1 MTIKVKKDSWILRS
15 DSGIEDKKNVDV
27 NKNTFA
33 YYSNIRDYFIDAI
46 KHLQY
51 DNNQEQSYD
60 AGLYGNGFGISFK
73 IDNAF
78 YSVSMTKDA
87 E

>member
-1 MTIKVKKDSWILRS
+1 MTIKVKKDSWILKS
-15 DSGIEDKKNVDV
+15 DIEDKKNVDV

-46 KHLQY
+46 ENLQY
-51 DNNQEQSYD
+51 DNNEEQSHN

-73 IDNAF
+73 IDNAV
-78 YSVSMTKDA
+78 YSVSMTKEVA
-87 E
+87 

>member
-15 DSGIEDKKNVDV
+15 DIEDKKNVDV
-27 NKNTFA
+27 NKDVFA

-46 KHLQY
+46 ENLQY
-51 DNNQEQSYD
+51 DNNEEQSHN

-73 IDNAF
+73 IDNAV
-78 YSVSMTKDA
+78 YSVSMTK
-87 E
+87 EVS